1 MGIFSKLFGKKKKE
15 TSTPVLTNKNSF
27 LATCIKDIKDAVSN
41 LGFVSQREYLDI
53 LDQHISLKNQIEAV
67 KNAGM
72 LQEYCLKNG
81 ISENDADFFLS
92 FFNSTSFREK
102 HNEDFI
108 LKESEDNKD
117 YLDHILDECDPHIKL
132 DNEQRRVVVSDE
144 DNTLV
149 IAGAGAGKTT
159 TVAAKVKYLVDK
171 KGIESKDILVISFT
185 NKAVDE
191 LKERIN
197 KKLRI
202 DCKISTFHRVGF
214 DLINTSEEKKSV
226 KEESFLGACVR
237 DYLKT
242 KILSDKNMA
251 SKILLFFAS
260 YLNLPPHFDMPLEEF
275 FEYASRNEFN
285 TMRGD
290 LKAYAE
296 QIASQREKTQ
306 RTIKNERVASYQEL
320 QIANF
325 LFINGI
331 DYKYEDP
338 YKFHIEGSHK
348 IYLPDFHIFQDGKD
362 AYLEHFGMISD
373 KGTNSS
379 RSQQEIERY
388 LKAIKDKIQLHKE
401 HGTTLLKTFGGYS
414 DGRDIVEHLRE
425 ELTKHGFKLNQRPEE
440 DILSQVI
447 SSEQNRYIGKLIKLV
462 VSFIEAY
469 KTNGYN
475 AGHFKMLKRK
485 TNNERDKLFLDIA
498 EGTYN
503 YYQNELKINY
513 AIDFSDMIND
523 SVEIINNMKEN
534 NEKIPYK
541 YIIVDEY
548 QDISHQRYNLTRDL
562 SKIANAKIVA
572 VGDDWQS
579 IYAFSGSD
587 ITLFTEFKK
596 SIVNPRLGFAELR
609 INNTYRNAQE
619 LINIAGEFVQRNS
632 TQLPK
637 ALKSPKK
644 LKDPV
649 IIYSYCDDDKKIEEE
664 GLRNSRFQRA
674 NTLEAILDKL
684 VSEDSSILNR
694 DEGKEPILLIG
705 RFGFDAENLAIGNLK
720 EDLFGP
726 KETET
731 EPYNIFD
738 YYEANRR
745 VVSKKYPTLR
755 MAFMT
760 AHSSKGLTYD
770 NVIII
775 NGLNGT
781 NGFPSKKE
789 DDPVMDL
796 VIKRDRAIEYAEER
810 RLFYVALTRTS
821 NRVYIIAPET
831 RPSEFVTELIKDK
844 GYTNITVKGVFNERF
859 EKKDVF
865 YCPDCGFPLKYY
877 GSTSIGIPLYIC
889 SNEHEL
895 CGFMSNDIKGGR
907 LRIRE
912 CGECMNGYMIVKK
925 KTNASEHF
933 LGCTNYTKDGKGCN
947 HTISTQEFD
956 RLYPKT
962 DYVKQYRPEDLVN
975 REALKYRGGKIE
987 HLDTEK
993 AITEADTLRNN
1004 SPEAKKNS
1012 EKAVAVDLEK
1022 EKRTN
1027 EALNNSNV
1035 IRIREKCKE
1044 YGKYISEKYSV
1055 KRNALVYVK
1064 KDRSW
1069 YWFNIELD
1077 SLVFSFR
1084 TIRRE
1089 DFMSMPI
1096 DDSHIQKIL
1105 DTVDILIR
1113 DYYKGAESKNVSSL
1127 DKNEYV
1133 DNEYLLLIDSIKDHC
1148 LGYSNLI
1155 EFKENKKKIS
1165 YIRQGKIAPWFWI
1178 DIKLRMFLYK
1188 PVSLNDEPVSISIE
1202 KDSIPII
1209 LTAIDELIQNYYRKP
1224 KKESIG
1230 KTSVTTLYQR
1240 GTREQ
1245 IDFVKGFEKW
1255 VCSRYAHIKHFN
1267 MYGIHQF
1274 RIDGVGGLTPL
1285 FWFSLED
1292 GKLHF
1297 KYRSQT
1303 IEKEKPKD
1311 LIVDFSNTKNI
1322 FDIASA
1328 LSESNMKR

>member
-1 MGIFSKLFGKKKKE
+1 MGLFSKLFGKKQKEVAQTVTVNENNDFSCALKEIKKAI
-15 TSTPVLTNKNSF
+15 NS
-27 LATCIKDIKDAVSN
+27 
-41 LGFVSQREYLDI
+41 LGFLSQKEYLDI
-53 LDQHISLKNQIEAV
+53 VDNYRDLYNQAIAV
-67 KNAGM
+67 KNANM
-72 LQEYCLKNG
+72 LPEYCAKHG
-81 ISENDADFFLS
+81 VSEKDINDFIEMIGS
-92 FFNSTSFREK
+92 SSYREK
-102 HNEDFI
+102 HNELF
-108 LKESEDNKD
+108 LEKEASQNKD
-117 YLDHILDECDPHIKL
+117 YLEHILDECDPHIKL
-132 DNEQRRVVVSDE
+132 DNEQIKVVISDE

-171 KGIESKDILVISFT
+171 KGIEPKDILVISFT

-197 KKLRI
+197 KKLHI
-202 DCKISTFHRVGF
+202 GCKISTFHRVGF
-214 DLINTSEEKKSV
+214 DLISSSEEKKTV
-226 KEESFLGACVR
+226 KEESFLGGCVR

-260 YLNLPPHFDMPLEEF
+260 YLNLPPHFDMPLDEF
-275 FEYASRNEFN
+275 FDYASRNEFN

-331 DYKYEDP
+331 EYKYEDP
-338 YKFHIEGSHK
+338 YKYHIEGTHK
-348 IYLPDFHIFQDGKD
+348 LYLPDFHIFQEGKD

-373 KGTNSS
+373 KGTNSN
-379 RSQQEIERY
+379 RSQLEIDRY
-388 LKAIKDKIQLHKE
+388 IKAIKDKIQLHKE

-414 DGRDIVEHLRE
+414 DGRDIVEHLKE
-425 ELTKHGFKLNQRPEE
+425 ELIKHGFRLNQRPEE
-440 DILSQVI
+440 EILSQVI
-447 SSEQNRYIGKLIKLV
+447 STEQSKYIGKLIKLV
-462 VSFIEAY
+462 TSFIEAF

-485 TNNERDKLFLDIA
+485 TNNERDKLFLDIV

-503 YYQNELKINY
+503 YYQNELQINY

-523 SVEIINNMKEN
+523 SVEIIKGMQEN

-548 QDISHQRYNLTRDL
+548 QDISHQRYNLTKEL
-562 SKIANAKIVA
+562 SKIADAKIVA

-596 SIVNPRLGFAELR
+596 CIVDPRLGCAELR

-619 LINIAGEFVQRNS
+619 LINIAGEFVQRNT

-637 ALKSPKK
+637 TLKSPKT

-649 IIYSYCDDDKKIEEE
+649 IIYSYCDDEKKIEEK
-664 GLRNSRFQRA
+664 GLRNSIFQRA

-684 VSEDSSILNR
+684 VAENPSILNR

-705 RFGFDAENLAIGNLK
+705 RFGFDAENLSVGNLK
-720 EDLFGP
+720 EEFFGVR
-726 KETET
+726 ETEK

-738 YYEANRR
+738 YYESSKR

-755 MAFMT
+755 MAYMT

-796 VIKRDRAIEYAEER
+796 VIKRDRTIEYAEER

-831 RPSEFVTELIKDK
+831 RPSEFVSELIKDK
-844 GYTNITVKGVFNERF
+844 GYKNITVKGVFNEKLV
-859 EKKDVF
+859 KKDVY
-865 YCPDCGFPLKYY
+865 YCPDCGFPLKYF
-877 GSTSIGIPLYIC
+877 GKTTIGIPLYIC

-925 KTNASEHF
+925 KTNSNEHF

-947 HTISTQEFD
+947 HTISSQEFD
-956 RLYPKT
+956 RLYPKNE
-962 DYVKQYRPEDLVN
+962 YIKQYKPEEIAN
-975 REALKYRGGKIE
+975 REALKYRGEEKEII
-987 HLDTEK
+987 DTSK
-993 AITEADTLRNN
+993 AIKEAAALK
-1004 SPEAKKNS
+1004 EAELVIEEHKKSIIEISNDS
-1012 EKAVAVDLEK
+1012 LV
-1022 EKRTN
+1022 RT
-1027 EALNNSNV
+1027 
-1035 IRIREKCKE
+1035 ICE
-1044 YGKYISEKYSV
+1044 YCEKYSD
-1055 KRNALVYVK
+1055 YVRLFDGKDK
-1064 KDRSW
+1064 KAFIKKGKSW
-1069 YWFNIELD
+1069 YWFWIDCVEMSFNYHFVHKDQPNIISLD
-1077 SLVFSFR
+1077 SKNLVQ
-1084 TIRRE
+1084 IYA
-1089 DFMSMPI
+1089 I
-1096 DDSHIQKIL
+1096 
-1105 DTVDILIR
+1105 
-1113 DYYKGAESKNVSSL
+1113 
-1127 DKNEYV
+1127 
-1133 DNEYLLLIDSIKDHC
+1133 
-1148 LGYSNLI
+1148 
-1155 EFKENKKKIS
+1155 
-1165 YIRQGKIAPWFWI
+1165 
-1178 DIKLRMFLYK
+1178 
-1188 PVSLNDEPVSISIE
+1188 
-1202 KDSIPII
+1202 
-1209 LTAIDELIQNYYRKP
+1209 IDELITSYCKTMHKP
-1224 KKESIG
+1224 SNKDDQIEAKADEFVPKRLKKQIIIDSSVSSFIG
-1230 KTSVTTLYQR
+1230 KTVEDTQLFKDLKKWRLAKAKELNVNAFVIVTDNLIAQIVINLPKDTDELMSIR
-1240 GTREQ
+1240 GFGKNKCTQYGEQ
-1245 IDFVKGFEKW
+1245 ILK
-1255 VCSRYAHIKHFN
+1255 
-1267 MYGIHQF
+1267 
-1274 RIDGVGGLTPL
+1274 
-1285 FWFSLED
+1285 
-1292 GKLHF
+1292 
-1297 KYRSQT
+1297 
-1303 IEKEKPKD
+1303 
-1311 LIVDFSNTKNI
+1311 IVDKY
-1322 FDIASA
+1322 
-1328 LSESNMKR
+1328 L